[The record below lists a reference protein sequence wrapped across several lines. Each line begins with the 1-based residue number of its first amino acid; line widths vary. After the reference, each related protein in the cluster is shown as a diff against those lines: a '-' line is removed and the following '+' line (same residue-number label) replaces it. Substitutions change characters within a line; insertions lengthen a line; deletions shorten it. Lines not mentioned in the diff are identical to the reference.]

1 MRYSR
6 RHLPHRPH
14 KMPAAVAMNGPTPVP
29 EVNGTEND
37 SVMAT
42 AKKPK
47 LTKNQL
53 KRERKK
59 QKKVQS
65 QAHSRAESKEGS
77 AVVEIEEKA
86 SLVFHNIR
94 RALV

>member
-1 MRYSR
+1 
-6 RHLPHRPH
+6 
-14 KMPAAVAMNGPTPVP
+14 MPAAVAINGPTPVP

-37 SVMAT
+37 SVMT
-42 AKKPK
+42 TTKKPK
-47 LTKNQL
+47 LTRNQL

-77 AVVEIEEKA
+77 AVVEVGEKTT
-86 SLVFHNIR
+86 I
-94 RALV
+94 